1 MSLCHYVVVVPHAC
15 IHWSSFLLHII
26 CQKHG
31 VAIAVVQQY
40 RAGVGGILGD
50 EMGLGKTLQTLS
62 FLAALKDAGLP
73 GPHLVVTPL
82 AVVQNWANE
91 LRRFTPQV
99 YAFAVFRGYDCIALR
114 FSY

>member
-1 MSLCHYVVVVPHAC
+1 
-15 IHWSSFLLHII
+15 
-26 CQKHG
+26 
-31 VAIAVVQQY
+31 
-40 RAGVGGILGD
+40 
-50 EMGLGKTLQTLS
+50 MGLGKTLQTLS

-99 YAFAVFRGYDCIALR
+99 TWVLTRERFILFVCTFLAVNVCLCACVCWYWAL
-114 FSY
+114 FFLLVNQPLL

>member
-1 MSLCHYVVVVPHAC
+1 
-15 IHWSSFLLHII
+15 
-26 CQKHG
+26 
-31 VAIAVVQQY
+31 
-40 RAGVGGILGD
+40 
-50 EMGLGKTLQTLS
+50 MGLGKTLQTLS

-99 YAFAVFRGYDCIALR
+99 TWVLTRERCILFVCTFLAVNVCLCAYVCWYWAL
-114 FSY
+114 FFLLVDQPLL